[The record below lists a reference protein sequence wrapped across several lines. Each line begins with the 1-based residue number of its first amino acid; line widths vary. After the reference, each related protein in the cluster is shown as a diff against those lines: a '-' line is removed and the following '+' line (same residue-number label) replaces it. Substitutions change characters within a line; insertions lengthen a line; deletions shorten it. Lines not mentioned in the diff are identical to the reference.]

1 MVDMVTVVNKTIW
14 KWRLRIDG
22 TQVINMPS
30 GAEILSIQTQQ
41 DRPVLW
47 ALVNEDNPPTS
58 RTFTTYG
65 TGSIVPENPGKYI
78 GSYQNKLETLVFHVF
93 EQEVVE

>member
-1 MVDMVTVVNKTIW
+1 MVDVVTVVNKTIW
-14 KWRLRIDG
+14 KWKLRIND
-22 TQVINMPS
+22 TQVISMPS

-41 DRPVLW
+41 GSPVLW
-47 ALVNEDNPPTS
+47 ALVNEDNPLTS
-58 RTFTTYG
+58 RTFATYG
-65 TGSIVPENPGKYI
+65 TGFIMPENPGKYI

>member
-1 MVDMVTVVNKTIW
+1 MVAVASKTVW
-14 KWRLRIDG
+14 KWKLQLNE

-41 DRPVLW
+41 GKPMLW

-58 RTFTTYG
+58 RTFATYG
-65 TGSIVPENPGKYI
+65 TGFTMPENPGKYI
-78 GSYQNKLETLVFHVF
+78 GSYQNKRETLVLHVF